1 MQNKPPLQGAARNL
15 PARFLTPMWRVVE
28 RVLPPRRWRVP
39 VIIAAGVFSGLGA
52 LAFHIS
58 NASSYLTDDPKAC
71 VNCHIMAP
79 QFATWQRSAHGRVT
93 VCNDCHVPHESI
105 FLKYAFKGMDGTR
118 HAFMFTFHMEPDV
131 IRMHAPGQWT
141 VQNNC
146 IRCHGGL
153 LGHAPYL
160 NVTWNE
166 VQRGT
171 GKLCWD
177 CHREV
182 PHGRGNSA
190 ASTPHAQIP
199 QLSPVLPGWTPNDFP
214 PTHPSVFPHKNP

>member
-1 MQNKPPLQGAARNL
+1 MKSNL

-28 RVLPPRRWRVP
+28 SVLPPMRWRLP
-39 VIIAAGVFSGLGA
+39 VILAAGVFSGLGV

-79 QFATWQRSAHGRVT
+79 QYATWKHSSHARVA
-93 VCNDCHVPHESI
+93 VCNDCHVPHENI
-105 FLKYAFKGMDGTR
+105 ALKYAFKAMDGTR
-118 HAFMFTFHMEPDV
+118 HAFMFTFHFEPDV

-146 IRCHGGL
+146 IRCHGGQME
-153 LGHAPYL
+153 HAAHAA
-160 NVTWNE
+160 VTWQE
-166 VQRGT
+166 VKAGT

-177 CHREV
+177 CHRET
-182 PHGRGNSA
+182 PHGRGNSQ
-190 ASTPHAQIP
+190 ASTPNARVP
-199 QLSPVLPGWTPNDFP
+199 ELSPILPGWERQPNQSQPANTP
-214 PTHPSVFPHKNP
+214 

>member
-1 MQNKPPLQGAARNL
+1 MKPNL
-15 PARFLTPMWRVVE
+15 PARFLTPMWRLVE
-28 RVLPPRRWRVP
+28 RLLPPREWWVP
-39 VIIAAGVFSGLGA
+39 VILAAGVFSGLGA

-93 VCNDCHVPHESI
+93 VCNDCHVPHENLA
-105 FLKYAFKGMDGTR
+105 LKYAFKAMDGTR

-131 IRMHAPGQWT
+131 IRMHEPGQWT

-146 IRCHGGL
+146 IRCHEGL
-153 LGHAPYL
+153 TSHAPHL
-160 NVTWNE
+160 AVARAE
-166 VQRGT
+166 AEAGT

-182 PHGRGNSA
+182 PHGRGNSE
-190 ASTPHAQIP
+190 ASTPHARVP
-199 QLSPVLPGWTPNDFP
+199 ELSPVIPGWVRETADQTEKEPKP
-214 PTHPSVFPHKNP
+214 

>member
-1 MQNKPPLQGAARNL
+1 MKPNL
-15 PARFLTPMWRVVE
+15 PARFLTPMWRALAPLV
-28 RVLPPRRWRVP
+28 PPRQWRVP

-79 QFATWQRSAHGRVT
+79 QYATWQRSAHGRVT
-93 VCNDCHVPHESI
+93 VCNDCHVPHGNVL
-105 FLKYAFKGMDGTR
+105 LKYGFKALDGTR
-118 HAFMFTFHMEPDV
+118 HAFMFTFRLEPEV

-146 IRCHGGL
+146 IRCHRGL
-153 LGHAPYL
+153 SAHVSNLAVSRQAVMAGA
-160 NVTWNE
+160 
-166 VQRGT
+166 

-177 CHREV
+177 CHRET

-190 ASTPHAQIP
+190 ASTPHARVP
-199 QLSPVLPGWTPNDFP
+199 ELSPILPGWPRPGSRP
-214 PTHPSVFPHKNP
+214 PVPPESP